1 MKDQLI
7 AYYRVSTDT
16 QTKNDTIENQRR
28 DCQAYARAHN
38 AEIVQEYEEDK
49 GISGSID
56 DRPAYKAAL
65 ERLKTDPAIDGLIVY
80 ALDRWSRKKRTS
92 IIDMLD
98 LEELN
103 KKVYMVQTDEVVDW
117 KREGDDLIMQI
128 KSWLA
133 QKEREKIRARLQQG
147 REKVKRGEGKK
158 HPGKGW
164 NSWKRK
170 EFSREDWERIDKM
183 LKLGVPK
190 TIIADHM
197 EVSRHTFYRRLKE
210 RS

>member
-16 QTKNDTIENQRR
+16 QIKNDTIENQRSSCR
-28 DCQAYARAHN
+28 AYAESHN
-38 AEIVQEYEEDK
+38 AEIVQEYEEKK
-49 GISGSID
+49 GVSGSAD
-56 DRPAYKAAL
+56 DRPEYRAAL
-65 ERLKTDPAIDGLIVY
+65 ERLKSDTNVDGLIVY

-128 KSWLA
+128 KSWLS
-133 QKEREKIRARLQQG
+133 QKEREKIRARLAAG
-147 REKVKRGEGKK
+147 RERKK
-158 HPGKGW
+158 LSTSW

-170 EFSREDWERIDKM
+170 EFTREDWERVDKM

-190 TIIADHM
+190 TIIAEHM
-197 EVSRHTFYRRLKE
+197 EISRHTFYRRLKE
-210 RS
+210 RT